1 MVPPERSASREGRVQ
16 ERQRL
21 ARAGVD
27 EAGFAL
33 LIPLPGTPVW
43 GEVIE
48 TGEQPDYLDLPI
60 AGDHE

>member
-1 MVPPERSASREGRVQ
+1 
-16 ERQRL
+16 L